1 MFIGGAR
8 VAPFRLAVETA
19 IANPDLKLSRT
30 LDDSSSLSRGCAQ
43 LALKLAQCDPNAAAA
58 VMLIESAHHLMSAP
72 QLQAAQNLNDKI
84 VAKEREFVL
93 VEESRN
99 AIEAYLVEMRLARDG
114 AYKHLIDATVL
125 NAKLDE
131 TENWL
136 YDDGDS
142 ASVEQLTARMS
153 ELQTSISATF
163 PAFFEKQK
171 ADKDAKEAMLAAE
184 AAAAAAEAALHS
196 KDDHD
201 NRAMKYDERMR
212 LATKNKEEVS
222 RYFVKRIWCCVFAA
236 DTVDVQGNS
245 LLKDG
250 QLPSAAERYI
260 KSLTHIQKMFDLN
273 PEQTKVPRRRCSHGT
288 LARF

>member
-1 MFIGGAR
+1 MKI
-8 VAPFRLAVETA
+8 
-19 IANPDLKLSRT
+19 SRT
-30 LDDSSSLSRGCAQ
+30 LDDSSSLSRGCSQ
-43 LALKLAQCDPNAAAA
+43 LALKLAQGDERAAAA
-58 VMLIESAHHLMSAP
+58 VIFTCSAEHVMTQS
-72 QLQAAQNLNDKI
+72 QLQAAKTLNDQI

-114 AYKHLIDATVL
+114 AYKHFIDPAVL

-142 ASVEQLTARMS
+142 ASVEQLSLRMS
-153 ELQTSISATF
+153 TLQASICDTF

-171 ADKDAKEAMLAAE
+171 ADKEAKEAMLAAE
-184 AAAAAAEAALHS
+184 AAAAAAEAALHG

-222 RYFVKRIWCCVFAA
+222 SMLSC
-236 DTVDVQGNS
+236 
-245 LLKDG
+245 
-250 QLPSAAERYI
+250 
-260 KSLTHIQKMFDLN
+260 
-273 PEQTKVPRRRCSHGT
+273 RCSC
-288 LARF
+288 

>member
-1 MFIGGAR
+1 
-8 VAPFRLAVETA
+8 VAPFRSAVEAA
-19 IANPDLKLSRT
+19 IAIPDLKISRT

-43 LALKLAQCDPNAAAA
+43 LALKLAQGDANAAAA
-58 VMLIESAHHLMSAP
+58 VILTSSVEHVMVQS
-72 QLQAAQNLNDKI
+72 QLQAAQALNDRI

-114 AYKHLIDATVL
+114 AHKHLIDPAVL

-131 TENWL
+131 TEHWL

-142 ASVEQLTARMS
+142 ASVEQLSARMS
-153 ELQTSISATF
+153 ALETSVREAF
-163 PAFFEKQK
+163 PAFFEKQQ

-184 AAAAAAEAALHS
+184 AAAAAAEAALHG

-212 LATKNKEEVS
+212 LATKNKEEVGAS
-222 RYFVKRIWCCVFAA
+222 SPLSSSGCGVETFMHFICRATAC
-236 DTVDVQGNS
+236 
-245 LLKDG
+245 
-250 QLPSAAERYI
+250 
-260 KSLTHIQKMFDLN
+260 
-273 PEQTKVPRRRCSHGT
+273 
-288 LARF
+288 

>member
-1 MFIGGAR
+1 MPAIPHLSPPGGAR
-8 VAPFRLAVETA
+8 VACFRAAVEAA
-19 IANPDLKLSRT
+19 IGGPNLKISRT

-43 LALKLAQCDPNAAAA
+43 LALKLAQGDANAAAA
-58 VMLIESAHHLMSAP
+58 VVLTDSVEHVMSLP
-72 QLQAAQNLNDKI
+72 QLQAARALNDQI

-114 AYKHLIDATVL
+114 AYKHLIDPAVL

-142 ASVEQLTARMS
+142 AGVEQLTSRML
-153 ELQTSISATF
+153 ELQTSIRETF
-163 PAFFEKQK
+163 PAFFEKEK
-171 ADKDAKEAMLAAE
+171 ADKDAKEALLAAE
-184 AAAAAAEAALHS
+184 AAAAAAEAALHG

-222 RYFVKRIWCCVFAA
+222 GRMGAGGVMKNGC
-236 DTVDVQGNS
+236 
-245 LLKDG
+245 
-250 QLPSAAERYI
+250 
-260 KSLTHIQKMFDLN
+260 
-273 PEQTKVPRRRCSHGT
+273 
-288 LARF
+288 

>member
-1 MFIGGAR
+1 LSGGAR
-8 VAPFRLAVETA
+8 VAPFRSAVEAA
-19 IANPDLKLSRT
+19 IAIPDLKISRT

-43 LALKLAQCDPNAAAA
+43 LALKLAQGDANAAAA
-58 VMLIESAHHLMSAP
+58 VFLTDSAEHLMSQS
-72 QLQAAQNLNDKI
+72 QLQAARALNDQI

-114 AYKHLIDATVL
+114 AYKQLIDPAVL

-142 ASVEQLTARMS
+142 ASVEQLTSRMS
-153 ELQTSISATF
+153 ALQASIRESF

-171 ADKDAKEAMLAAE
+171 ADKDAKEALLAAE
-184 AAAAAAEAALHS
+184 AAAAAAEAALHG

-201 NRAMKYDERMR
+201 NRAMKFDERMR
-212 LATKNKEEVS
+212 LATKNKEEVRS
-222 RYFVKRIWCCVFAA
+222 NFCHFWKRNA
-236 DTVDVQGNS
+236 DA
-245 LLKDG
+245 L
-250 QLPSAAERYI
+250 
-260 KSLTHIQKMFDLN
+260 MF
-273 PEQTKVPRRRCSHGT
+273 
-288 LARF
+288 

>member
-1 MFIGGAR
+1 MRSRPPLPVCMLLPPHNACLGGAR
-8 VAPFRLAVETA
+8 VAPFKQAVEAA

-30 LDDSSSLSRGCAQ
+30 LDDSSSLARGCAQ
-43 LALKLAQCDPNAAAA
+43 LALKLAHGDASAAAA
-58 VMLIESAHHLMSAP
+58 VISTDSAEHLLSATH
-72 QLQAAQNLNDKI
+72 LQDAKDLNDKI

-114 AYKHLIDATVL
+114 AYKHLIDAAVL
-125 NAKLDE
+125 NAKLDD

-153 ELQTSISATF
+153 ALQSSISATF
-163 PAFFEKQK
+163 PSFFEKQK
-171 ADKDAKEAMLAAE
+171 ADKEAKEAMLAAE

-212 LATKNKEEVS
+212 LASKNKEEVRS
-222 RYFVKRIWCCVFAA
+222 R
-236 DTVDVQGNS
+236 
-245 LLKDG
+245 
-250 QLPSAAERYI
+250 
-260 KSLTHIQKMFDLN
+260 
-273 PEQTKVPRRRCSHGT
+273 
-288 LARF
+288 

>member
-1 MFIGGAR
+1 MPQA
-8 VAPFRLAVETA
+8 
-19 IANPDLKLSRT
+19 
-30 LDDSSSLSRGCAQ
+30 
-43 LALKLAQCDPNAAAA
+43 
-58 VMLIESAHHLMSAP
+58 
-72 QLQAAQNLNDKI
+72 QLQAAQTLNDQI

-114 AYKHLIDATVL
+114 TYKHLIDAAVL

-142 ASVEQLTARMS
+142 ASVQQLTARMS
-153 ELQTSISATF
+153 ALQTSIRDTF

-171 ADKDAKEAMLAAE
+171 ADKEAKEAMLAAE
-184 AAAAAAEAALHS
+184 AAAAAAEAALHG

-201 NRAMKYDERMR
+201 NRAMKFDERMR
-212 LATKNKEEVS
+212 LAVKNKEEV
-222 RYFVKRIWCCVFAA
+222 RGALAA
-236 DTVDVQGNS
+236 QCSSSCFYLQGNS

-250 QLPSAAERYI
+250 QIPSAAERYI

-273 PEQTKVPRRRCSHGT
+273 PEQTKVQFQRCLRALPELQSRVHSV
-288 LARF
+288 AFRYS

>member
-1 MFIGGAR
+1 MVRNESFNASMCLCSDLLFSGGAR
-8 VAPFRLAVETA
+8 VAPFRLAVEAA
-19 IANPDLKLSRT
+19 IANPDLKISRT

-43 LALKLAQCDPNAAAA
+43 LALKLAQGDACAAAA
-58 VMLIESAHHLMSAP
+58 VVLTRSVEHVMSEA
-72 QLQAAQNLNDKI
+72 QLQAAQTLNDQI

-99 AIEAYLVEMRLARDG
+99 AIEAYLVDMRLARDG
-114 AYKHLIDATVL
+114 AYKHLIDAAAL

-142 ASVEQLTARMS
+142 ASVEQLSSRMAAL
-153 ELQTSISATF
+153 ETSIRDTF

-184 AAAAAAEAALHS
+184 AAAAAAEAALHG

-212 LATKNKEEVS
+212 LATKNKEEVNGT
-222 RYFVKRIWCCVFAA
+222 A
-236 DTVDVQGNS
+236 DAS
-245 LLKDG
+245 
-250 QLPSAAERYI
+250 
-260 KSLTHIQKMFDLN
+260 
-273 PEQTKVPRRRCSHGT
+273 
-288 LARF
+288 